1 METSSRTNLSPTAD
15 VSLLQLKNMLDN
27 TTTMLY
33 HSPEYIFLDIGTNN
47 AANFFTNAI
56 LHSMMEQKPVI
67 AKQDKHFLFYL
78 YFLSKPKTGLL
89 LDQIELLKP
98 NCY

>member
-1 METSSRTNLSPTAD
+1 METSSRTNLSSTAD

-56 LHSMMEQKPVI
+56 LYDGAEASHSKAGQTFS
-67 AKQDKHFLFYL
+67 FLPILF
-78 YFLSKPKTGLL
+78 K
-89 LDQIELLKP
+89 
-98 NCY
+98 